1 MKHPRNNEKIEFAR
15 KLRREM
21 TKEERHLWY
30 DFLSDYPVRFRR
42 QEIIKSFIV
51 DFYCD
56 KAKLAVELDGSQHYE
71 EKVKLYDEERTKR
84 LSEFGILIIRFSNSD
99 VLKNFE
105 GVCVKIDEAV
115 KSRAIHPS
123 AAIGGSSPQGEP

>member
-1 MKHPRNNEKIEFAR
+1 
-15 KLRREM
+15 M

>member
-84 LSEFGILIIRFSNSD
+84 LSEFGFN
-99 VLKNFE
+99 N
-105 GVCVKIDEAV
+105 KI
-115 KSRAIHPS
+115 
-123 AAIGGSSPQGEP
+123 Q